1 MSKNKTWTKEEIEY
15 IQERCGGRKNNMTTE
30 QLPTVEEIY
39 KTFNACYKFLRS
51 KIENINN
58 INWDATVN
66 ECVEIC
72 KQFNHSSLSMAL
84 SGACYQYL
92 SKLAEGKI
100 TK

>member
-1 MSKNKTWTKEEIEY
+1 
-15 IQERCGGRKNNMTTE
+15 MTTE

-39 KTFNACYKFLRS
+39 KTFNASYKFLRS

-72 KQFNHSSLSMAL
+72 KQFNHSSLSRAL
-84 SGACYQYL
+84 TGACYQYL